1 MSETFDVAI
10 IGSGPAGGA
19 CAYHLARRGRKVVVL
34 DKAALPRVKPCG
46 GGVSPQVAQWF
57 DFSFDPVISARVTRV
72 RFTFR
77 HEDPVEADLGTREP
91 LWMVRRA
98 QFDQF
103 LVLQAAAAGAL
114 LWAPRAVRGLRRGE
128 GIWILDTEEGPVSAR
143 FLVGADGALGPTAR
157 WLGFQ
162 RRMRRVAGALE
173 GESPVPPQDPTL
185 VHFDFGSVQGGYQWN
200 FPKADG
206 ESIGSG
212 VFLGAESRDLRARFE
227 AYAAFFGVQ
236 PDACSPAGHPLLLWD
251 GDQDLH
257 VEGALLAGEAA
268 CLVDPFS
275 AEGIRPA
282 LRSGVLAAEALE
294 RALAGEPSALPG
306 YSAAIRREMGG
317 EFAWA
322 RRLAQ
327 VFYRVPALSYRIAMK
342 HPRGPLRMAQIIAG
356 ERTYAEVAQ
365 SALAKLGL

>member
-1 MSETFDVAI
+1 MTEIFDVAI
-10 IGSGPAGGA
+10 VGAGPAGGA
-19 CAYHLARRGRKVVVL
+19 CAYHLARRGRRVVLL
-34 DKAALPRVKPCG
+34 DKAALPRLKPCG
-46 GGVSPQVAQWF
+46 GGVSPQVAEWF
-57 DFSFDPVISARVTRV
+57 DFSFAPVISAKVTRV

-77 HEDPVEADLGTREP
+77 HEDPVEAELGTREP

-98 QFDQF
+98 EFDHF
-103 LVLQAAAAGAL
+103 LVLQATAAGAL
-114 LWAPRAVRGLRRGE
+114 LRAPSAVRGLSRAE
-128 GIWILDTEEGPVSAR
+128 GVWALDTEEGPVHAR

-162 RRMRRVAGALE
+162 RRVRRVAGALE
-173 GESPVPPQDPTL
+173 GESPVPPGDPTL

-212 VFLGAESRDLRARFE
+212 VFLGAESRDLKARYE
-227 AYAAFFGVQ
+227 AYVASFGLRAE
-236 PDACSPAGHPLLLWD
+236 ACPTSGHPLLLWD

-282 LRSGVLAAEALE
+282 LRSGILAAEALDQ
-294 RALAGEPSALPG
+294 ALAGEAKALAN
-306 YSAAIRREMGG
+306 YSAAIRTELGS

-342 HPRGPLRMAQIIAG
+342 HPRGPQRMAQIIAG
-356 ERTYAEVAQ
+356 EKNYSEVAR